1 MSNLGTLF
9 ERTAAG
15 GGRGRRIATRAFTLE
30 LDRLADCGCLGEGL
44 ARLDS
49 RCVLLEVGDMAKA
62 AAALIEL
69 DGVTRRIVLCPPGA
83 DAQLL
88 IALARAAEA
97 DALVYD
103 GDAPSPEID
112 VAIRVACRLPLAPLA
127 APRAARFVTEWAMP
141 TSGTSGPPKLV
152 AHTLAT
158 LTAAFRPAT
167 GERWATFYDVRRYGG
182 LQILLRSLLGAE
194 SLTLTDPNEGVDAF
208 LGRIGQARATHI
220 SGTPSHWRK
229 VLMSGGAH
237 RIAPQRVRLSGE
249 IADDAVL
256 AALRAL
262 YPDAH
267 VEHAYASTEAG
278 VAFVVSDGRAG
289 FPASLLREDGEVAL
303 RVVDDVLRVRS
314 NRAALRYLGA
324 GAPALEDSDGFVD
337 TGDVVARN
345 GDRCLFV
352 GRRGGVI
359 NVGGAKVHPEEVEA
373 ALNAHRAVRASRVFA
388 RRNPIT
394 GALVAAEVVLSEGVA
409 ADEATKRDILAAC
422 RAALPAYK
430 APSFLNFVA
439 ELPMTDG
446 GKLVR
451 HG

>member
-1 MSNLGTLF
+1 MTLADLIARSGAG
-9 ERTAAG
+9 ERG
-15 GGRGRRIATRAFTLE
+15 LESRAH
-30 LDRLADCGCLGEGL
+30 RLAFADFARFSAIGADLGAL
-44 ARLDS
+44 AGRSVILHV
-49 RCVLLEVGDMAKA
+49 RDMALA
-62 AAALIEL
+62 AAALIDL
-69 DGVTRRIVLCPPGA
+69 DGLASRIVLCPPGWGPEPL
-83 DAQLL
+83 AQ
-88 IALARAAEA
+88 AAERAEA
-97 DALVYD
+97 DAIVHDRLV
-103 GDAPSPEID
+103 PPLQLP
-112 VAIRVACRLPLAPLA
+112 VAVQAALPMRPRPAVKLA
-127 APRAARFVTEWAMP
+127 AQATEWVLP

-152 AHTLAT
+152 VHTLET
-158 LTAAFRPAT
+158 LAGALTDAPPQQ
-167 GERWATFYDVRRYGG
+167 WATFYDIRRYGG
-182 LQILLRSLLGAE
+182 LQILLRALAGAE
-194 SLTLTDPNEGVDAF
+194 SLTLGDPSESVDAF
-208 LGRIGQARATHI
+208 LVRLGEAGATHI

-229 VLMSGGAH
+229 VLMSGEAA

-249 IADDAVL
+249 IADDAVI
-256 AALRAL
+256 AGLRAL
-262 YPDAH
+262 YPRAH

-289 FPASLLREDGEVAL
+289 FPANFVGDDGEVAL
-303 RVVDDVLRVRS
+303 RIVDDVLRIRS

-324 GAPALEDSDGFVD
+324 EAPALKDSDGFVD